1 MTSSGEY
8 YFQQVNTII
17 YYSPS
22 VVRDVEI
29 HNQPVLR
36 MRRK

>member
-17 YYSPS
+17 YYMTSDFWLADVPS
-22 VVRDVEI
+22 NVVW
-29 HNQPVLR
+29 
-36 MRRK
+36 